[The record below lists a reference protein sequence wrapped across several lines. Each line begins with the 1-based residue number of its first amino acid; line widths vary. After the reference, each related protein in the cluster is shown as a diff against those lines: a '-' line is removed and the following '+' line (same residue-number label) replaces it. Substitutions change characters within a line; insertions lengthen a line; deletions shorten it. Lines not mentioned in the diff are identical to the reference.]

1 MPIPA
6 WPGWDLQPGFGG
18 KECETVIPES
28 VRFEQRLR
36 KPLAPVP
43 AEDKDVHRSVLRGCI
58 RTSRLFVGFCYQY
71 KQTLP
76 IRKDPHAAVARLRFA
91 PGISGDILFLY
102 SHAHFFRPFLSSFM
116 ETLEQQFENALDT
129 ITLEGSGQKLMDTEI
144 VHSCLVNNDFA
155 KITLILPED
164 SSLRKNLPDQ
174 VEKVIQNLN
183 GIERVAVEV
192 LANPPPDEEQADTQ
206 QPQRPVQ
213 QPRRTAYLQNYD
225 AVIAIASGKGGVGKS
240 TVAVN
245 LALSLA
251 QKGHSVSLF
260 DADIYGPS
268 LPIMLGTREK
278 KPRFQGPKIRPIYKY
293 DISALS
299 IGNLVEEDMSVVWRG
314 PIVHQAIEQMLRDT
328 EWPGGEFML
337 IDLPPGTGDVQ
348 LSISQL
354 CEVAGAV
361 IVSTPQDVAL
371 LDAVKAVNMF
381 SKVDIDIVGMIE
393 NMSQFVCP
401 HCEKTT
407 EIFSSNGA
415 KKASEKI
422 GAPFLGSIPIEL
434 EVREGGDSGTPLMNR
449 KRNSPATQAFR
460 EIADKLIESL
470 ENLE

>member
-1 MPIPA
+1 
-6 WPGWDLQPGFGG
+6 
-18 KECETVIPES
+18 
-28 VRFEQRLR
+28 
-36 KPLAPVP
+36 
-43 AEDKDVHRSVLRGCI
+43 
-58 RTSRLFVGFCYQY
+58 
-71 KQTLP
+71 
-76 IRKDPHAAVARLRFA
+76 
-91 PGISGDILFLY
+91 
-102 SHAHFFRPFLSSFM
+102 M

-144 VHSCLVNNDFA
+144 IHSCLVNNDFA

-174 VEKVIQNLN
+174 VEKVIKNLN

-192 LANPPPDEEQADTQ
+192 LANLPPEEEKTEPQ

-240 TVAVN
+240 TVSVN
-245 LALSLA
+245 LAIALA

-268 LPIMLGTREK
+268 LPIMLGTREI
-278 KPRFQGPKIRPIYKY
+278 KPRVQGSKINPINKY

>member
-1 MPIPA
+1 M
-6 WPGWDLQPGFGG
+6 D
-18 KECETVIPES
+18 S
-28 VRFEQRLR
+28 
-36 KPLAPVP
+36 
-43 AEDKDVHRSVLRGCI
+43 
-58 RTSRLFVGFCYQY
+58 
-71 KQTLP
+71 
-76 IRKDPHAAVARLRFA
+76 
-91 PGISGDILFLY
+91 
-102 SHAHFFRPFLSSFM
+102 
-116 ETLEQQFENALDT
+116 LEQQFENALDT
-129 ITLEGSGQKLMDTEI
+129 ITLDGSGEKLMDTGI

-164 SSLRKNLPDQ
+164 SPLRKDLPDQ
-174 VEKVIQNLN
+174 VEKVIKGLDA
-183 GIERVAVEV
+183 IERVAVEI
-192 LANPPPDEEQADTQ
+192 LGNPPPEEEQAEAQTS
-206 QPQRPVQ
+206 QRPVQ

-251 QKGHSVSLF
+251 QKGHQVSLF

-328 EWPGGEFML
+328 EWPGGDFML

-393 NMSQFVCP
+393 NMSHFVCP
-401 HCEKTT
+401 HCEKST

-415 KKASEKI
+415 KNTSEKI

-434 EVREGGDSGTPLMNR
+434 EVREGSDSGKPLMIQ
-449 KRNSPATQAFR
+449 KSDSPASQAFQ
-460 EIADKLIESL
+460 EIADKLIDSL

>member
-1 MPIPA
+1 
-6 WPGWDLQPGFGG
+6 
-18 KECETVIPES
+18 
-28 VRFEQRLR
+28 
-36 KPLAPVP
+36 
-43 AEDKDVHRSVLRGCI
+43 
-58 RTSRLFVGFCYQY
+58 
-71 KQTLP
+71 
-76 IRKDPHAAVARLRFA
+76 
-91 PGISGDILFLY
+91 
-102 SHAHFFRPFLSSFM
+102 M

-144 VHSCLVNNDFA
+144 IHSCLVNNDFA

-174 VEKVIQNLN
+174 VEKVIQNLD

-192 LANPPPDEEQADTQ
+192 LANPPPDE
-206 QPQRPVQ
+206 
-213 QPRRTAYLQNYD
+213 
-225 AVIAIASGKGGVGKS
+225 
-240 TVAVN
+240 VN
-245 LALSLA
+245 LAIALA

-268 LPIMLGTREK
+268 LPIMLGTREI
-278 KPRFQGPKIRPIYKY
+278 KPRVQGSKINPINKY

>member
-1 MPIPA
+1 
-6 WPGWDLQPGFGG
+6 
-18 KECETVIPES
+18 
-28 VRFEQRLR
+28 
-36 KPLAPVP
+36 
-43 AEDKDVHRSVLRGCI
+43 
-58 RTSRLFVGFCYQY
+58 
-71 KQTLP
+71 
-76 IRKDPHAAVARLRFA
+76 
-91 PGISGDILFLY
+91 
-102 SHAHFFRPFLSSFM
+102 
-116 ETLEQQFENALDT
+116 
-129 ITLEGSGQKLMDTEI
+129 
-144 VHSCLVNNDFA
+144 
-155 KITLILPED
+155 
-164 SSLRKNLPDQ
+164 
-174 VEKVIQNLN
+174 
-183 GIERVAVEV
+183 
-192 LANPPPDEEQADTQ
+192 
-206 QPQRPVQ
+206 
-213 QPRRTAYLQNYD
+213 
-225 AVIAIASGKGGVGKS
+225 VIAIASGKGGVGKS
-240 TVAVN
+240 TVSVN
-245 LALSLA
+245 LAIALA

-268 LPIMLGTREK
+268 LPIMLGTREI
-278 KPRFQGPKIRPIYKY
+278 KPRVQGSKINPINKY

-449 KRNSPATQAFR
+449 KRNSPATQSFR